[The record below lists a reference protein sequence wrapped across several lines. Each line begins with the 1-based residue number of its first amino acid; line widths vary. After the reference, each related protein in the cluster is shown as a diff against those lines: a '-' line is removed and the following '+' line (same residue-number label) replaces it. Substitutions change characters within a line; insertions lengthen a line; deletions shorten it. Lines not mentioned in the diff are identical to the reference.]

1 MCSAL
6 VLFVAL
12 GVIWSWRLQ
21 RRRQARFRPPAT
33 REPVPPRYVWPPA
46 NPRASPA

>member
-1 MCSAL
+1 
-6 VLFVAL
+6 
-12 GVIWSWRLQ
+12 
-21 RRRQARFRPPAT
+21 PPAT

>member
-1 MCSAL
+1 
-6 VLFVAL
+6 
-12 GVIWSWRLQ
+12 
-21 RRRQARFRPPAT
+21 

>member
-1 MCSAL
+1 
-6 VLFVAL
+6 
-12 GVIWSWRLQ
+12 
-21 RRRQARFRPPAT
+21 PAT